1 MKKLFFAALA
11 LLSMTTGM
19 AQSLRIPQPSP
30 AQTIKQDFGLGS
42 IEISYSRPSAKG
54 RTVFGD
60 LVPYGDVWRTGA
72 NSATTI
78 SFSDEVVINGVK
90 IPAGKYG
97 FLTIPGEK
105 EWTLI
110 ISKQTNVTS
119 PTDYKQDQDL
129 VRVVVQPAVPAIPTE
144 TFTIQIANIK
154 NTSCD
159 VQLIWEKTMVA
170 LPVTT
175 EIDTKVMKQIENTLI
190 KDNRPYFSGAFYY
203 SENNKDLNQA
213 LVWYDK
219 AIEQNPKGYWIYY
232 QKARTLLKMGR
243 KQEALILS
251 QKSMELAREEKDDTY
266 VRHNEK
272 LQKELK

>member
-1 MKKLFFAALA
+1 MKQLLLIFLA
-11 LLSMTTGM
+11 FLTLTTTK
-19 AQSLRIPQPSP
+19 AQSLKIPQPSP

-54 RTVFGD
+54 RTVYGD
-60 LVPYGDVWRTGA
+60 LVPYGDIWRTGA

-78 SFSDEVVINGVK
+78 SFSDEVSINGVK

-97 FLTIPGEK
+97 LLTIPGEK

-119 PTDYKQDQDL
+119 PADYKQDQDL
-129 VRVVVQPAVPAIPTE
+129 VRVVVQPAVSATPTE

-159 VQLIWEKTMVA
+159 VQLIWEKTIVA
-170 LPVTT
+170 LAVTT
-175 EIDTKVMKQIENTLI
+175 EIDTKVMKQIENTLV

-213 LVWYDK
+213 ISWYDK

-243 KQEALILS
+243 KQEALIMS

>member
-1 MKKLFFAALA
+1 MKQLLLIFLA
-11 LLSMTTGM
+11 FLTLTTTK
-19 AQSLRIPQPSP
+19 AQSLKIPQPSP

-54 RTVFGD
+54 RTVYGD
-60 LVPYGDVWRTGA
+60 LVPYGDIWRTGA

-78 SFSDEVVINGVK
+78 SFSDEVNINGVK

-97 FLTIPGEK
+97 LLTIPGQK

-119 PTDYKQDQDL
+119 PADYKQDQDL
-129 VRVVVQPAVPAIPTE
+129 VRVVVQPAVSATPTE

-159 VQLIWEKTMVA
+159 VQLIWEKTIVA

-175 EIDTKVMKQIENTLI
+175 EIDTKVMKQIENTLV

-213 LVWYDK
+213 ISWYDK

-243 KQEALILS
+243 KQEALIMS
-251 QKSMELAREEKDDTY
+251 QKSMEIAREEKDDTY

>member
-1 MKKLFFAALA
+1 MKQLLLIFLA
-11 LLSMTTGM
+11 FLTLTTTK

-54 RTVFGD
+54 RTVYGD
-60 LVPYGDVWRTGA
+60 LVAYGDIWRTGA

-78 SFSDEVVINGVK
+78 SFSDEVSINGVK

-97 FLTIPGEK
+97 LLTIPGEK

-119 PTDYKQDQDL
+119 PADYKQDLDL
-129 VRVVVQPAVPAIPTE
+129 VRVVVQPAVSATPTE

-159 VQLIWEKTMVA
+159 VQLIWEKTIVA
-170 LPVTT
+170 LAVTT
-175 EIDTKVMKQIENTLI
+175 EIDTKVMKQIENTLV

-213 LVWYDK
+213 ISWYDK

-243 KQEALILS
+243 KQEALIMS

>member
-1 MKKLFFAALA
+1 MKQLLLIFLA
-11 LLSMTTGM
+11 FLTLTTTK

-54 RTVFGD
+54 RTVYGD
-60 LVPYGDVWRTGA
+60 LVPYGDIWRTGA

-78 SFSDEVVINGVK
+78 SFSDEVSINGVK

-97 FLTIPGEK
+97 LLTIPGEK

-119 PTDYKQDQDL
+119 PADYKQDQDL
-129 VRVVVQPAVPAIPTE
+129 VRVVVQPAVSATPTE

-159 VQLIWEKTMVA
+159 VQLIWEKTIVA
-170 LPVTT
+170 LAVTT
-175 EIDTKVMKQIENTLI
+175 EIDTKVMKQIENTLV

-213 LVWYDK
+213 ISWYDK

-243 KQEALILS
+243 KQEALIMS

>member
-1 MKKLFFAALA
+1 MKQLLLTFLA
-11 LLSMTTGM
+11 FLTLTTTK

-54 RTVFGD
+54 RTVYGD
-60 LVPYGDVWRTGA
+60 LVPYGDIWRTGA

-78 SFSDEVVINGVK
+78 SFSDEVSINGVK

-97 FLTIPGEK
+97 LLTIPGEK

-119 PTDYKQDQDL
+119 PADYKQDLDL
-129 VRVVVQPAVPAIPTE
+129 VRVVVQPAVSATPTE

-159 VQLIWEKTMVA
+159 VQLIWEKTIVA
-170 LPVTT
+170 LVVTT
-175 EIDTKVMKQIENTLI
+175 EIDTKVMKQIENTLV

-213 LVWYDK
+213 ISWYDK

-243 KQEALILS
+243 KQEALIMS

>member
-1 MKKLFFAALA
+1 MKQLLLIFLA
-11 LLSMTTGM
+11 FLTLTTTK
-19 AQSLRIPQPSP
+19 AQSLKIPQPSP

-54 RTVFGD
+54 RTVYGD
-60 LVPYGDVWRTGA
+60 LVPYGDIWRTGA

-78 SFSDEVVINGVK
+78 SFSDEVNINGVK

-97 FLTIPGEK
+97 LLTIPGQK

-119 PTDYKQDQDL
+119 PADYKQDQDL
-129 VRVVVQPAVPAIPTE
+129 VRVVVQPAVSATPTE

-159 VQLIWEKTMVA
+159 VQLIWEKTIVA

-175 EIDTKVMKQIENTLI
+175 EIDTKVMKQIENTLV

-213 LVWYDK
+213 ISWYDK

-243 KQEALILS
+243 KQEALIMS

>member
-1 MKKLFFAALA
+1 MKQLLLIFLA
-11 LLSMTTGM
+11 FLTLTTTK

-54 RTVFGD
+54 RTVYGD
-60 LVPYGDVWRTGA
+60 LVPYGDIWRTGA

-78 SFSDEVVINGVK
+78 SFSDEVSINGVK

-97 FLTIPGEK
+97 LLTIPGEK

-119 PTDYKQDQDL
+119 PADYKQDQDL
-129 VRVVVQPAVPAIPTE
+129 VRVVVQPAVSATPTE

-159 VQLIWEKTMVA
+159 VQLIWEKTIVA
-170 LPVTT
+170 LVVTT
-175 EIDTKVMKQIENTLI
+175 EIDTKVMKQIENTLV

-213 LVWYDK
+213 ISWYDK

-243 KQEALILS
+243 KQEALIMS

>member
-1 MKKLFFAALA
+1 MKQLLLIFLA
-11 LLSMTTGM
+11 FLTLTTTK

-54 RTVFGD
+54 RTVYGD
-60 LVPYGDVWRTGA
+60 LVPYGDIWRTGA

-78 SFSDEVVINGVK
+78 SFSDEVSINGVK

-97 FLTIPGEK
+97 ILTIPGEK

-119 PTDYKQDQDL
+119 PADYKQDQDL
-129 VRVVVQPAVPAIPTE
+129 VRVVVQPAVSATPTE

-159 VQLIWEKTMVA
+159 VQLIWEKTIVA
-170 LPVTT
+170 LAVTT
-175 EIDTKVMKQIENTLI
+175 EIDTKVMKQIENTLV

-213 LVWYDK
+213 ISWYDK

-243 KQEALILS
+243 KQEALIMS